1 MLGMLG
7 MLRSRKRRKPITVKF
22 IVLILISLSLK
33 LHDFNR
39 NTFMEVP
46 HLFKQVTEVHYFKW
60 LETVMLSLLGCVFD
74 FNFCKGADEVDLTKR
89 VHPFCVSVSNTYNL
103 SVLHIT
109 FNVNSCNITKSNDF
123 ATLSTCINNV

>member
-1 MLGMLG
+1 MN
-7 MLRSRKRRKPITVKF
+7 
-22 IVLILISLSLK
+22 
-33 LHDFNR
+33 DFNG

-89 VHPFCVSVSNTYNL
+89 VHPFCVFVSNTYTNFCFCL
-103 SVLHIT
+103 PPIKKLQQHPLHIYC
-109 FNVNSCNITKSNDF
+109 FNTVT
-123 ATLSTCINNV
+123 STQ